1 MDDEYVGIH
10 HAPGYASK
18 EREGPEQLH
27 QRQKKSEAV
36 VTAKELAGACEGCH
50 EDGETVGDGPRT
62 WIS

>member
-1 MDDEYVGIH
+1 MMSMLVYTTHLDTL
-10 HAPGYASK
+10 ARNAK
-18 EREGPEQLH
+18 GPSSCTSAK
-27 QRQKKSEAV
+27 KKSEAV

>member
-36 VTAKELAGACEGCH
+36 VTAKELAGARGVMRMVRLLAMDH
-50 EDGETVGDGPRT
+50 APG
-62 WIS
+62 